1 MTCERIEDLLS
12 SYLEGDLGA
21 DEKGLV
27 DLHLEACRDCRS
39 LLAALKEI
47 RSALSGLPELEIS
60 QSLRTRLQTIP
71 AKTKRLG
78 PSLDF
83 LLRPSL
89 QPVFGAA
96 AVLMTLVS
104 FYLFGPNKA
113 AIDRS
118 IDRTVHQGYSQVE
131 RLFAKA
137 GFVKDRLEARKDSL
151 LVSLG
156 NLELFDRNKD
166 QTQH

>member
-1 MTCERIEDLLS
+1 MSCERIEDLLS
-12 SYLEGDLGA
+12 PYLEGDLEV
-21 DEKGLV
+21 DEMRLV
-27 DLHLEACRDCRS
+27 ELHLEACPDCRS
-39 LLAALKEI
+39 LLAALNET
-47 RSALSGLPELEIS
+47 RAALSAVPELEVS
-60 QSLRTRLQTIP
+60 ESLRARLRTIP
-71 AKTKRLG
+71 AKTKRLR

-131 RLFAKA
+131 RLFVKA
-137 GFVKDRLEARKDSL
+137 GFVKDRLEARKDTL
-151 LVSLG
+151 LVSIRGLD
-156 NLELFDRNKD
+156 LFDGNKD
-166 QTQH
+166 PTQH

>member
-12 SYLEGDLGA
+12 PYLEGDLGI
-21 DEKGLV
+21 DEMRLV
-27 DLHLEACRDCRS
+27 DLHLEACPDCRS
-39 LLAALKEI
+39 LLAALNET
-47 RSALSGLPELEIS
+47 RSALSGFPELEIS
-60 QSLRTRLQTIP
+60 QPLRTRLRTIP
-71 AKTKRLG
+71 AKTKRLR

-118 IDRTVHQGYSQVE
+118 IDRSIHQGYSQVE
-131 RLFAKA
+131 RLFVKA

>member
-12 SYLEGDLGA
+12 PYLEGELGV
-21 DEKGLV
+21 DDKRRV
-27 DLHLEACRDCRS
+27 DLHLEACPDCRG
-39 LLAALKEI
+39 LLAALSETGA
-47 RSALSGLPELEIS
+47 ALSGFPELEVGE
-60 QSLRTRLQTIP
+60 SLRARLRAIP
-71 AKTKRLG
+71 EKKKRLRLCVG
-78 PSLDF
+78 F

-118 IDRTVHQGYSQVE
+118 IDRTVHQGYSRVE
-131 RLFAKA
+131 RLFVKA
-137 GFVKDRLEARKDSL
+137 GFVKDRLEARKDTL
-151 LVSLG
+151 LVSIRDLD
-156 NLELFDRNKD
+156 LFVGNKD
-166 QTQH
+166 QSPH